1 MKVSS
6 SIRGQRLRRLRRE
19 LKLKQQDICGTLHR
33 STVGRYESGEIAI
46 DEKSAVY
53 LVNNINA
60 AIMQKK
66 IKHDLIPIEFLLD
79 DYYEINLI
87 VKEMLA
93 EFQLNKI
100 TNSGNFEILYKQ
112 VVNITD
118 ICDQNNAPNII
129 KIEAYEC
136 FIDFFCENRKFEYSR
151 LYTFKCIELI
161 NENDIDNLMI
171 YFNKIITIYKMHN
184 LNEEIISL
192 CRYSLLY
199 EKLIT
204 NEEIKKNFYYNLA
217 RSYSKLKNS
226 SESKKWALIYKS
238 YFNLSEEDEMKA
250 NILIANCYFRD
261 RNFEA
266 AEKIYL
272 ELFPKA
278 LINQNGET
286 LSVINNN
293 LAYIY
298 ILKNEFKKANDTIY
312 TLLSINKNIIKER
325 MALNEYYAILVF
337 IKTDNLNYIE
347 NNYLKTLQ
355 DIQYYKV
362 KENQLELIYRL
373 FDYFKSKQKSRC
385 LESLLDFI
393 KQKIENKDLN
403 DLGLCNLFFMSSDYF
418 FYIDSNK
425 CNMYNRLGI
434 KLYNYLQKAV
444 KEIE

>member
-1 MKVSS
+1 
-6 SIRGQRLRRLRRE
+6 
-19 LKLKQQDICGTLHR
+19 
-33 STVGRYESGEIAI
+33 
-46 DEKSAVY
+46 
-53 LVNNINA
+53 
-60 AIMQKK
+60 
-66 IKHDLIPIEFLLD
+66 
-79 DYYEINLI
+79 
-87 VKEMLA
+87 
-93 EFQLNKI
+93 
-100 TNSGNFEILYKQ
+100 
-112 VVNITD
+112 
-118 ICDQNNAPNII
+118 
-129 KIEAYEC
+129 
-136 FIDFFCENRKFEYSR
+136 
-151 LYTFKCIELI
+151 
-161 NENDIDNLMI
+161 
-171 YFNKIITIYKMHN
+171 MHN